1 MTRSTKNLPRNLRPD
16 EKFMDFGPES
26 LTDAEL
32 LAVILRSGSVELNS
46 LELAKELL
54 TRGGDSLLGLYLLS
68 HKQMQQIPG
77 IGRVK
82 ATQLKCIAELSRR
95 IAKASRKK
103 NLDFSSP
110 ASVAAYYMEDLR
122 HQTQEHIVL
131 SMLDAKNQ
139 LIQDKIMAIGSALG
153 AYVTPRE
160 IFAEALRCEAVSIVL
175 LHNHPSGDPNPSMQD
190 LDFTKRLIQAG
201 EMLGV
206 PLLDHLVIG
215 DNTYVSLRQEQRLT
229 FSKER

>member
-1 MTRSTKNLPRNLRPD
+1 M
-16 EKFMDFGPES
+16 
-26 LTDAEL
+26 
-32 LAVILRSGSVELNS
+32 
-46 LELAKELL
+46 
-54 TRGGDSLLGLYLLS
+54 
-68 HKQMQQIPG
+68 
-77 IGRVK
+77 
-82 ATQLKCIAELSRR
+82 
-95 IAKASRKK
+95 
-103 NLDFSSP
+103 
-110 ASVAAYYMEDLR
+110 
-122 HQTQEHIVL
+122 L

-206 PLLDHLVIG
+206 PLIDHLVIG